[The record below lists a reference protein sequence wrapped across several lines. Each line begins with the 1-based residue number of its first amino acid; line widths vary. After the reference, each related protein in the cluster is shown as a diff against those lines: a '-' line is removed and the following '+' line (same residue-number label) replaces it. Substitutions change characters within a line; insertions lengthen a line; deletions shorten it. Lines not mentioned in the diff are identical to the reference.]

1 MGRIPFSRSFQYFLV
16 VLVLFSIILYTQQLY
31 ADTEGNSIL
40 SFASPLN
47 HCNVNNQQTPEPV
60 VGAIELIPTTTT
72 ITVTATSTPTLA
84 PILSEAVSSEAA
96 VKNPEPPYCNYCTST
111 DELCKRY
118 GSFNLARSR
127 AYEGPNARLKRVLRK
142 LRSGQKIKI
151 GIIGGSVSKG
161 HGLTDRRNNWSH
173 IYAEYIRETFASST
187 SSDVANVEVELI
199 NGSVGAT
206 VSEYME
212 TCFREHIPEDVDLVI
227 IELAINDQRLE
238 GLAKGYENLIRAIF
252 ALPLRPAII
261 NVQIMAL
268 MFSTIT
274 MGGDLHTAIA
284 EYYDTP
290 IISIRNVLLPH
301 ILRTTQLNPSD
312 TSVEDYWFEHDSNG
326 IDLRHL
332 SLHGHRMLGDLL
344 KSFTSR
350 VACEGWHEEQQQQAS
365 SHNKD
370 TNVVGGSDWAPYD
383 SDRLEEFTPSL
394 PNPNDGEDVSEYIPR
409 QSLFQKYDHTTIL
422 RPATP
427 FCRTTNTLAGTAY
440 YSPYAH
446 LLEPLPAPLSTEG
459 PDAFAMWSHP
469 ENPGKVWLTARK
481 PGVKAAFNVQ
491 TSALG
496 RVRVTY
502 LRSESFGLGSMWC
515 WLDDNR
521 QKGRRLDGYW
531 HLKDINVANTH
542 AIVED
547 ATPGEHIL
555 HCEIMKETKDPGGGT
570 EFRIVAV
577 DAL

>member
-1 MGRIPFSRSFQYFLV
+1 MGRIPASRSFQYLIIAVIFI
-16 VLVLFSIILYTQQLY
+16 SIILYFQSSVFYTDAY
-31 ADTEGNSIL
+31 PGNSTS
-40 SFASPLN
+40 SFDSPIA
-47 HCNVNNQQTPEPV
+47 HCNINNGQQASEHV
-60 VGAIELIPTTTT
+60 EGEGAEWAPTTAT
-72 ITVTATSTPTLA
+72 ITVTTTATSTSTTTVA
-84 PILSEAVSSEAA
+84 PILGGPA
-96 VKNPEPPYCNYCTST
+96 KNSEPPYCNYCTSS

-161 HGLTDRRNNWSH
+161 HGLTDRRLNWSH
-173 IYAEYIRETFASST
+173 IYAEYIRETFARST
-187 SSDVANVEVELI
+187 SADPANVEVELI

-206 VSEYME
+206 ISEYME

-238 GLAKGYENLIRAIF
+238 RLAKGYENLIRAIF
-252 ALPLRPAII
+252 ALPLKPAII

-268 MFSTIT
+268 MFATIT

-290 IISIRNVLLPH
+290 IISLRNVLLPH
-301 ILRTTQLNPSD
+301 IFRSTQLDSSD

-332 SLHGHRMLGDLL
+332 SVQGHRMLGDLL
-344 KSFTSR
+344 GSFTSR
-350 VACEGWHEEQQQQAS
+350 VACEGWREEQLLQ
-365 SHNKD
+365 NGKNID
-370 TNVVGGSDWAPYD
+370 IIGGWDWAPYD
-383 SDRLEEFTPSL
+383 SDRFEGLSPSL
-394 PNPNDGEDVSEYIPR
+394 PNPNEGSDVSEYIPR
-409 QSLFQKYDHTTIL
+409 QTLFQKYDHTTIL

-427 FCRTTNTLAGTAY
+427 FCRTTNTLAGTSY
-440 YSPYAH
+440 YSPYAN

-459 PDAFAMWSHP
+459 LDAFALWSHP
-469 ENPGKVWLTARK
+469 QNPGKVWLTARK
-481 PGVKAAFNVQ
+481 PGVKAAFKVI

-502 LRSESFGLGSMWC
+502 LRSESYGLGSVWC
-515 WLDDNR
+515 WLDNDR

-531 HLKDINVANTH
+531 TLKDIHVANTH

-555 HCEIMKETKDPGGGT
+555 HCEILKETKDPGGGT